1 MISIWRSTWEKSI
14 FFRQYLK
21 SWLNNDISS
30 IIHFI
35 VKNLIDISF
44 YIVQLQIKEN
54 SIFIQIYFAFLK
66 SSASPVCQLAVFLI
80 FERKNRQRVIDK
92 ILLLLCHSLIELK
105 LRLRLSWDLFVVEV
119 ELRLRFSWGCVDV
132 ELRMNLSW
140 SGVEL
145 GWGWV

>member
-54 SIFIQIYFAFLK
+54 SIFIQISFAFLK

>member
-105 LRLRLSWDLFVVEV
+105 LRLSWDLFVVEV